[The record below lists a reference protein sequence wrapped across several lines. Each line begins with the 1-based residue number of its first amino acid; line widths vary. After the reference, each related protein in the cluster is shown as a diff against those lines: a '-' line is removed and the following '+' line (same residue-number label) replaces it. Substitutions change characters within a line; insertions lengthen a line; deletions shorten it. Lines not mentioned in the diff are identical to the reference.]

1 MFQFAFNLAVKG
13 QEVWLLCDQASLDQH
28 PPLCPTAAADPTN
41 AALGRIKFK

>member
-1 MFQFAFNLAVKG
+1 MFQYALHLAATKG

-28 PPLCPTAAADPTN
+28 PPLCPPAADQDA